1 MGISMSML
9 EYIEEAMTDMSKQ
22 QPLTDLL
29 KNTVRRM
36 VRSLGQFESGNIY
49 SLLINQVEKNLIEI
63 VLEEQRYNHY
73 HTARVLGIGRSTLYR
88 KMEAL
93 KIDSRPL
100 YRRMEKVD
108 ESKLGRTFGAQERG
122 R

>member
-1 MGISMSML
+1 MSVL
-9 EYIEEAMTDMSKQ
+9 EYIKEAMTDMSKQ

-88 KMEAL
+88 KMESL
-93 KIDSRPL
+93 KIDPRPV
-100 YRRMEKVD
+100 YRRMEKTED
-108 ESKLGRTFGAQERG
+108 ANLRKSFPLREQSR
-122 R
+122 

>member
-1 MGISMSML
+1 MSML
-9 EYIEEAMTDMSKQ
+9 EYTEEAMTDMSKQ
-22 QPLTDLL
+22 QPLTGLL

-49 SLLINQVEKNLIEI
+49 SLLINQVEKSLIEI

-88 KMEAL
+88 KMDSL
-93 KIDSRPL
+93 KIDPRPV
-100 YRRMEKVD
+100 YRREEKTEEPVIKRSFSLR
-108 ESKLGRTFGAQERG
+108 ELGQ
-122 R
+122 

>member
-1 MGISMSML
+1 MSML